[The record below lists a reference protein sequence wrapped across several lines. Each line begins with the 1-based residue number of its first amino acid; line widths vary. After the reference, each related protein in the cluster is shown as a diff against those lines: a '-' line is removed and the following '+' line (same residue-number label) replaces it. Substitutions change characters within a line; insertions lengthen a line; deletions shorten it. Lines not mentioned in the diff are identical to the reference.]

1 MSVELTDYSPTSP
14 SAGTAAQRRKTRS
27 AAFAVAG
34 LFILLGGLAFPM
46 MAQSASAQSNAS
58 EFIDPVEEVSQKAS
72 DAMATVR
79 ELFNDGRVQN
89 VVVLVLIVLG
99 LTLWLLGARA
109 GRLLFALLL
118 GTAAVIPGMYLAAV
132 LELPLWPGA
141 LAGGLLGMLV
151 GVFIFRI
158 GLMLVG
164 MCISTLLTVG
174 VFAVT
179 RVDSNDLVDLKNSVQ
194 NSLISVQQQEEPAT
208 PYMFESA
215 NGQTAPA
222 TVGDDWQQ
230 LADTI
235 SRLAQQYHSGLLVS
249 AVAGLAIGL
258 LLQIFA
264 RSFMLVLTTAC
275 LGTTMVLSG
284 VWLGLLFREKEPEKI
299 LGLKP
304 ISTAVIFLVMLAL
317 GMLVQLTMT
326 RKRSEPKTEE
336 EEE

>member
-27 AAFAVAG
+27 AAFAVTG

-46 MAQSASAQSNAS
+46 MAQPALAQSNET
-58 EFIDPVEEVSQKAS
+58 EFIDPAEQVSQKAS
-72 DAMATVR
+72 DAVATVR
-79 ELFNDGRVQN
+79 ELFNDRRVQN
-89 VVVLVLIVLG
+89 LVVLVLIVLG

-118 GTAAVIPGMYLAAV
+118 GAAAVIPGMYLALAF
-132 LELPLWPGA
+132 ELPPWPGA
-141 LAGGLLGMLV
+141 LVGGLLGMLV

-179 RVDSNDLVDLKNSVQ
+179 RVDSEDLVELKNVVQ
-194 NSLISVQQQEEPAT
+194 NSLVSMRQEEAPPAA
-208 PYMFESA
+208 YIFEPA
-215 NGQTAPA
+215 NGQTASA
-222 TVGDDWQQ
+222 TVKDDWQQ
-230 LADTI
+230 LADTMG
-235 SRLAQQYHSGLLVS
+235 RLAQKYHSGLLIS
-249 AVAGLAIGL
+249 AVTGLAIGL

-304 ISTAVIFLVMLAL
+304 VSTAVIFLVMMAL

-326 RKRSEPKTEE
+326 RKRAEPETQEE
-336 EEE
+336 GE